1 MSANNSKFKLPV
13 LSGNLVDLIH
23 MLSGEDINLPDLSK
37 HLTLDPV
44 LTGRLLKVANSPFF
58 GMQRRICGVDE
69 AIMVLGI
76 ANTRGIILSALLVE
90 NFKLNTLDPVTL
102 NSYWRHSVGAATAA
116 RVISAETSL
125 SPVLAFTAGLM
136 HDIGRL
142 VLMIQ
147 DPERYQE
154 LLLQAVVRGVRT
166 HELEREVLGTD
177 HCEVGRMVV
186 EDWRLPKDVVQAIAL
201 HHDYEQTENLLASIL
216 SVADRYASAMELDNP
231 ERIDEIPEGL
241 LEKTHLSRAKLKS
254 WFEPTQRRVTMLV
267 EMVQLS

>member
-1 MSANNSKFKLPV
+1 MNANNSKFKLPV
-13 LSGNLVDLIH
+13 LSGNLVDLIQ
-23 MLSGEDINLPDLSK
+23 MLSDEDLSLPDLSK
-37 HLTLDPV
+37 HLTLDAV

-76 ANTRGIILSALLVE
+76 ANTRGIVLSALLVE

-102 NSYWRHSVGAATAA
+102 NSYWRHSVGAATAS
-116 RVISAETSL
+116 RVIAAETSL

-154 LLLQAVVRGVRT
+154 LLLQTVVRGLRT
-166 HELEREVLGTD
+166 DELERELLGTD
-177 HCEVGRMVV
+177 HCQVGSAVV
-186 EDWRLPKDVVQAIAL
+186 EDWRLPQNVVRAIAL
-201 HHDYEQTENLLASIL
+201 HHNYDQTENLLASVL
-216 SVADRYASAMELDNP
+216 SVADRYASAMEQDAP
-231 ERIDEIPEGL
+231 ERIDEIPDAL
-241 LEKTHLSRAKLKS
+241 LARVNLSRDSLKS
-254 WFEPTQRRVTMLV
+254 WFEPTKRRVTMLV